1 VSILEYLESKIV
13 DSRSFRDVIYLVSKN
28 LADDV
33 KPFFLRGLDRISKIV
48 LAKAFTKYG
57 WLLAIYSALGKVE
70 GDTLIIYYN
79 REEPR
84 WTASTLIHEVIH
96 IALDINRQGL
106 LDTIVD
112 EALAYTA
119 SFKSGFQDLYLKGI
133 KQAIEILSSCTN
145 PYEGYELVNIVIPR
159 ILAHRL
165 TRYNYIHLV
174 KQIVERPKVV
184 FDIWLET
191 NPEKDEIQALA
202 IALKMIKIDV
212 EGSLLEIGCREELGI
227 LDNTSRYSYEFE
239 GVDKDFLK
247 MIELLNEAAR
257 NKQKAYEI
265 LKPWWNELKEVKY
278 ELEAYLYIYHR
289 PREKP

>member
-1 VSILEYLESKIV
+1 M
-13 DSRSFRDVIYLVSKN
+13 
-28 LADDV
+28 
-33 KPFFLRGLDRISKIV
+33 
-48 LAKAFTKYG
+48 
-57 WLLAIYSALGKVE
+57 GKVE

-79 REEPR
+79 SEEPR